1 MAVPRIQ
8 VVACCTAALLLA
20 GCESTPC
27 SSAPPSAATRCLP
40 PELEQAPGEY
50 ITSSAPRHSTPT
62 AADEELAAFVSGNT
76 SLGVALYQRAIQE
89 KQNVFFS
96 PYSVTQALS
105 TVYAGARGNTAAQM
119 AQALR
124 FSLSQSRH
132 HPTANALERALA
144 KPPSHPPASG
154 TPPTFH
160 SLNSAWGQQGMTFH
174 DDFLDTLARH
184 YGAGMHLMDFEND
197 AAGARAEINRW
208 VEVNTKDRIQDLVDE
223 ESLPD
228 ATRLMLINAV
238 YFKGAW
244 SWPFN
249 EQGTRNAAFRA
260 LDGTSHQVPTMS
272 GGMGQYMEGDGFEAV
287 TLDYAGGTFRM
298 VLILPE
304 WERFE
309 EVESRLS
316 PAFFD
321 EVRARLENRR
331 LDIRLPRFQIES
343 ELPLIPALQALG
355 MEDAF
360 TASADFSAISPTKLM
375 IATVNHKAFVAVNE
389 IGTEAA
395 AATAVGMVPVSLPE
409 PFHVN
414 RPFIF
419 VIEHVATQNVL
430 FLGRFVKP

>member
-1 MAVPRIQ
+1 MVVPRIQ
-8 VVACCTAALLLA
+8 VVACCAAALLFA
-20 GCESTPC
+20 GCESTLC
-27 SSAPPSAATRCLP
+27 GSEPPTADASCLP

-50 ITSSAPRHSTPT
+50 VASSAPRDGAPT
-62 AADEELAAFVSGNT
+62 ADEELAAFVSGNT

-89 KQNVFFS
+89 KQNLFFS

-105 TVYAGARGNTAAQM
+105 TVYAGARGNTEAQM

-132 HPTANALERALA
+132 HPTANALELALA
-144 KPPSHPPASG
+144 KPASPPPASG

-174 DDFLDTLARH
+174 DGFLDTLARH
-184 YGAGMHLMDFEND
+184 YGAGMRLMDFEND

-208 VEVNTKDRIQDLVDE
+208 VEVNTRDRIQDLVNE
-223 ESLPD
+223 ESLPN

-244 SWPFN
+244 SWPFR

-272 GGMGQYMEGDGFEAV
+272 GGRGQYMEGDGFEAV

-298 VLILPE
+298 VLVVPE

-316 PAFFD
+316 PAFFED
-321 EVRARLENRR
+321 VRARLENHQI
-331 LDIRLPRFQIES
+331 DIQLPRFQIES
-343 ELPLIPALQALG
+343 ELPLIPALRALG

-360 TASADFSAISPTKLM
+360 TEGADFSAISPTKLR

-389 IGTEAA
+389 LGTEAT
-395 AATAVGMVPVSLPE
+395 AATAVGMVPVSLPK
-409 PFHVN
+409 PIHVN

-419 VIEHVATQNVL
+419 IIEHVATQNVL
-430 FLGRFVKP
+430 FLGRLVKP